1 MYTQTDIQT
10 ARGADL
16 YTYLIGSHPSEVKK
30 EGSQYLRLKRDHK
43 IVIRRGP
50 GVYYDNN
57 DGSSGNALDFLV
69 RYLGYSFQS
78 AVDAL
83 LGGEAVRVETVP
95 YNPEIALPAHTDTA
109 PPTPIQGRYSRVY
122 AYLVKT
128 RGLDPE
134 LVTQLIHR
142 RLLYED
148 THHNAVF
155 MNAGRTM
162 AEIRGTNTVAQ
173 EPFRSR
179 WGFKGDG
186 YWYYAP
192 QPDRRSERV
201 YICEAAIDTLSL
213 YQLLQDNNA
222 VYVSMTGVHNQWIID
237 KIKRYRQVVLCVD
250 NDKWGQKRRDQNPD
264 LQYLIPTGK
273 DWNEDL
279 LRRIRP
285 KRETILWGCERQS
298 SI

>member
-1 MYTQTDIQT
+1 MHTQTDIRT

-43 IVIRRGP
+43 IVVKRGP

-57 DGSSGNALDFLV
+57 DGASGNAVDFLT

-83 LGGEAVRVETVP
+83 LGGEAVQVEAVP
-95 YNPEIALPAHTDTA
+95 HNPEIVPPAHTDTA
-109 PPTPIQGRYSRVY
+109 PPEPIQGRYSRVY

-128 RGLDPE
+128 RGLDPG

-155 MNAGRTM
+155 MNAHGTM
-162 AEIRGTNTVAQ
+162 AEIRGTNTVVR

-179 WGFKGDG
+179 WGLKDDG
-186 YWYYAP
+186 YWFYAP
-192 QPDRRSERV
+192 KPDHRSECV
-201 YICEAAIDTLSL
+201 YICEAAIDALSL

-222 VYVSMTGVHNQWIID
+222 VYVSMTGVHNQWVVD
-237 KIKRYRQVVLCVD
+237 SIKPHRETILCVD
-250 NDKWGQKRRDQNPD
+250 NDVWGQKLRAQNPD
-264 LQYLIPTGK
+264 LQYMIPTGK

-279 LRRIRP
+279 LRGIRP
-285 KRETILWGCERQS
+285 KREAML
-298 SI
+298 